1 MEDIFYRYACRL
13 PARFGTLSPLSAPD
27 TGTFREGL
35 PAYIKDYV
43 SAETAKAAEQLE
55 GGTGWPQQ
63 LASDYMRFSKDGNRV
78 CFEKAYFKRRAILA
92 LLALAEIIEST
103 GKYTDHIADGIML
116 LCEESGWQLP
126 AHNSS
131 RRDAPQEPLPSPA
144 RPVIDLFAA
153 ETAAELSIIYNVLKN
168 PLDGI
173 SPLICKRIASELE
186 VRIIRPYLDSHFW
199 WMGNGDEPMC
209 NWTPWITENV
219 LLTAFLTPQTDAT
232 RRETVKK
239 ALYSLD
245 CFLKDYGEDGCCS
258 EGVEYYRH
266 AGLCFYNAAD
276 IISVVTGGLTEDV
289 FSLPKLRNIAEYVAG
304 MHVGGAGRDGK
315 PFSPFFFNFADC
327 SPRAGMS
334 GAREYL
340 FGTRVRSPLLC
351 AFAARSWKESDIR
364 EKLLGLSAACEE
376 GCNIF
381 HLLQTLGTASC
392 LDAYEGNSGQE
403 EAGDG
408 NTKESISYPSVGVF
422 IMNRGSYSLAVKS
435 GGNGDSHNHNDTG
448 SLTLYKDGKPLL
460 IDAGV
465 GSYTKQTFSAD
476 RYSIWTMQS
485 SYHNLPEIDGM
496 MQLAGADYRARD
508 VESGEDSIRQDIAP
522 CYPPEAGLSSYI
534 RSVTCSETGVTV
546 HDLAAF
552 KDGKTHSIVMNLML
566 SEKPVID
573 GGVIQAGETGIIRV
587 STSGQGADSS
597 AIQAEKIKIDD
608 ERLGRA
614 WKDSLYRLRIPFT
627 DEIHIE
633 IT

>member
-13 PARFGTLSPLSAPD
+13 PAHFGTLSPLSAPD
-27 TGTFREGL
+27 TGAFRKGL
-35 PAYIKDYV
+35 PAYIRDYV
-43 SAETAKAAEQLE
+43 SEEAAKAAERLE
-55 GGTGWPQQ
+55 DGRGWPQL
-63 LASDYMRFSKDGNRV
+63 LASDYMRFSRDGNRV
-78 CFEKAYFKRRAILA
+78 SFEKAYFRRRAILT
-92 LLALAEIIEST
+92 LLSLAEIIENKGT
-103 GKYTDHIADGIML
+103 YPGHIADGIML

-131 RRDAPQEPLPSPA
+131 RRDAPQDPLPSPS

-153 ETAAELSIIYNVLKN
+153 ETAAELSVIYSLLKDS
-168 PLDGI
+168 LDGI
-173 SPLICKRIASELE
+173 SPIICKRIASELE
-186 VRIIRPYLDSHFW
+186 ARIIRPYLDCHFW

-209 NWTPWITENV
+209 NWTPWITENI
-219 LLTAFLTPQTDAT
+219 LLTAFLTPQTDAV

-266 AGLCFYNAAD
+266 AGLCLYNAAD
-276 IISVVTGGLTEDV
+276 ILSVVTGGLTEDA
-289 FSLPKLRNIAEYVAG
+289 FALPKMRNIAEYVAN
-304 MHVGGAGRDGK
+304 MHVGGSGGNGK
-315 PFSPFFFNFADC
+315 PFSPCFFNFADC

-334 GAREYL
+334 GAREFL
-340 FGTRVRSPLLC
+340 FGRRVKSPLLC
-351 AFAARSWKESDIR
+351 GFAARSWKESDIR
-364 EKLLGLSAACEE
+364 EKLLGLSADCEE

-381 HLLQTLGTASC
+381 HLLQTLGAASE
-392 LDAYEGNSGQE
+392 LDAYGESGGQD
-403 EAGDG
+403 EAGDKRG
-408 NTKESISYPSVGVF
+408 SISYPSVGVF

-508 VESGEDSIRQDIAP
+508 VETTDESISQDIAP
-522 CYPPEAGLSSYI
+522 CYPPETGLSSYI
-534 RSVTCSETGVTV
+534 RRVSCPGSGVTV
-546 HDLAAF
+546 DDHAVF
-552 KDGKTHSIVMNLML
+552 HDGKAHGIVLNLML
-566 SEKPVID
+566 SEKPAVDGNVIR
-573 GGVIQAGETGIIRV
+573 AGETGSIRV
-587 STSGQGADSS
+587 SRPGGEDAP
-597 AIQAEKIKIDD
+597 AIASEEIKIDD

-614 WKDSLYRLRIPFT
+614 WKGSLYRLRIPFT
-627 DEIHIE
+627 DKIHIE